1 MATSQHKLLLAIA
14 LLIGAS
20 SANTVQA
27 AVEDKPPFFRI
38 DYQGQTAYLLGSI
51 HVGQAD
57 FYPMAKQIEAKFDSS
72 ASLAVEA
79 DAASADIMALIK
91 KYGLK
96 QVAMD
101 DETQSVLDEYCKT
114 QSRVCASLGGFSPW
128 LQSMQLGMNRFEE
141 LGYSANY
148 GVDQVLI
155 SKNRGRPLLELE
167 STEFQFQLLS
177 SFDEEAQ
184 LGMVREA
191 IESPDDDMHGLV
203 QAWRTG
209 DAAHIDELM
218 EGQLTDDGD
227 MLMLEKLLWQRNVT
241 MADRIREL
249 MAAPDTPQPMFIVIG
264 AGHLVGGKSIPLELI
279 DHGAK
284 VKNCWEKHCN

>member
-1 MATSQHKLLLAIA
+1 MATSQHRRILGIA
-14 LLIGAS
+14 LLISIGW
-20 SANTVQA
+20 ANTVLA
-27 AVEDKPPFFRI
+27 AVEDKPPFFRV
-38 DYQGQTAYLLGSI
+38 DYQDQTAYLLGSI
-51 HVGQAD
+51 HVGKAD
-57 FYPMAKQIEAKFDSS
+57 FYPMAKQIEAKFES
-72 ASLAVEA
+72 AAALVVEA

-101 DETQSVLDEYCKT
+101 DETQSVLDEYCQTKT
-114 QSRVCASLGGFSPW
+114 RVCAALAGFSPW

-177 SFDEEAQ
+177 SFDEESQ

-191 IESPDDDMHGLV
+191 IESPDDEMHELV
-203 QAWRTG
+203 SAWRSG
-209 DAAHIDELM
+209 DEQHIAELM
-218 EGQLTDDGD
+218 ERQMSDDED
-227 MLMLEKLLWQRNVT
+227 TVMLEKLLWQRNVD
-241 MADRIREL
+241 MADRIVQL
-249 MAAPDTPQPMFIVIG
+249 MADTSTPQPMFIVIG
-264 AGHLVGGKSIPLELI
+264 AGHLVGDKSIPIELVK
-279 DHGAK
+279 HGVK
-284 VKNCWEKHCN
+284 VKNCWEKQCE